1 MPAQT
6 HLEVRPI
13 SFREVAA
20 REDLLEAHYD
30 ELATDKLRM
39 VLAPDLARY
48 QAIDDQ
54 GLLLSLGMFD
64 DEEMVGYSVG
74 IVTTSMHYSALTFY
88 QNDVLFLAKDHRNAG
103 AGKKL
108 IDDTEAAA
116 KARGAGMV
124 LWHAKPDTPLFF
136 LLSHLGYLT
145 QDVIFG
151 RAL

>member
-1 MPAQT
+1 MPVHTQ
-6 HLEVRPI
+6 LEVRPI
-13 SFREVAA
+13 SFLEVAA

-64 DEEMVGYSVG
+64 GEEMVGYSVG
-74 IVTTSMHYSALTFY
+74 IVTTSLHYSALTMY

-103 AGKKL
+103 VGKHL
-108 IDDTEAAA
+108 IDATEAAA
-116 KARGAGMV
+116 RARGAGMV
-124 LWHAKPDTPLFF
+124 LWHAKPNTPLFF
-136 LLSHLGYLT
+136 LLTHLAYVT

-151 RAL
+151 RGL